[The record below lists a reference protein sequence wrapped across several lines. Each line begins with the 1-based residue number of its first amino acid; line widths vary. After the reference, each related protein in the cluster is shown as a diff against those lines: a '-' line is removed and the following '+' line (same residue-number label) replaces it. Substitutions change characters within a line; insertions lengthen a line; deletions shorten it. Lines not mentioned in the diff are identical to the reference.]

1 MDFWQTVLET
11 WQQVKILF
19 ANPYFQM
26 GAFVVAATF
35 HGYAGAFL
43 AIRMLFRPRKPFKLL
58 GITLFPQG
66 MIPRHRDRLATA
78 IGKAVGEELVSQ
90 ETIMEEL
97 LGKDFLRRKIRG
109 VIDSYT
115 EEIVSQNYPSL
126 IETLPTNLRAPV
138 LEAITSLQ
146 FRVAEHIEDV
156 LKSEESLTTIRGFVE
171 RRVDEVLSRR
181 VSSVIDDETF
191 EKIVGFLEGRVRSA
205 LNSSELEEKVR
216 TFIARRIDDLANTP
230 TPLGEMFTPDAVS
243 LLKEKAGEQIAP
255 MAHHLTE
262 IAAAE
267 RTRNQIA
274 SLIKL
279 EVHNYYEAL
288 PFFKKIFVSRDNL
301 LGEVDDLVNESLPRR
316 IEETLKGDFF
326 AEEARNFIDTSI
338 DNALARPLPD
348 VIGQINPDQL
358 DRLKEQITKA
368 ALGLL
373 RGDEMMRQISAYVT
387 DTLGQ
392 FRPHSIDSI
401 MRALHPESEAKLK
414 SMLSN
419 GLLSVVTREDT
430 STIINGMLAS
440 QIENLLSAPIGRLS
454 DNISDERLR
463 AATDGFA
470 DTLIGAIKEKLPD
483 AIREFDVGS
492 VVREKIMNYPAEK
505 LEALVLSVAKE
516 HLRTIELFGALFGF
530 IIGVLQAIQFY
541 FAYSFAK

>member
-1 MDFWQTVLET
+1 MEVFNDISNFFTPYL
-11 WQQVKILF
+11 KIIWVQIALLVVF
-19 ANPYFQM
+19 AT
-26 GAFVVAATF
+26 A
-35 HGYAGAFL
+35 HGYAGAWL
-43 AIRMLFRPRKPFKLL
+43 AVRMLFRPRKPFKVL

-66 MIPRHRDRLATA
+66 MIPRHRNRLANA

-115 EEIVSQNYPSL
+115 QEIISTSYPSL
-126 IETLPTNLRAPV
+126 IETLPSNLRAPV

-146 FRVAEHIEDV
+146 FRVGEHIEQV
-156 LKSEESLTTIRGFVE
+156 LKSEESVATISGFVE

-181 VSSVIDDETF
+181 VSSVVDDETF
-191 EKIVGFLEGRVRSA
+191 EKIVGFLEERIRSA
-205 LNSSELEEKVR
+205 VNSSELEQKVR
-216 TFIARRIDDLANTP
+216 GFISSRIDDLANTP
-230 TPLGEMFTPDAVS
+230 TPLGDMFTTDAVE

-267 RTRNQIA
+267 RTRNQIGA
-274 SLIKL
+274 LIKR

-326 AEEARNFIDTSI
+326 AQEARNFIDSSI
-338 DNALARPLPD
+338 NTALARPLHD
-348 VIGQINPDQL
+348 LVGQINPDQL
-358 DRLKEQITKA
+358 DRLKEQVTKA
-368 ALGLL
+368 VLTLL
-373 RGDEMMRQISAYVT
+373 RGDEMMRQVSAYLT
-387 DTLGQ
+387 DTLAQ

-401 MRALHPESEAKLK
+401 MRVLHPESETKLK

-419 GLLSVVTREDT
+419 GLMSIIVREDT
-430 STIINGMLAS
+430 SKIINSMLAS
-440 QIENLLSAPIGRLS
+440 QIESLLAAPIGRLS
-454 DNISDERLR
+454 DNISDEKLV
-463 AATDGFA
+463 AASDGFA
-470 DTLIGAIKEKLPD
+470 DTIIAAIREKLPEAIKE
-483 AIREFDVGS
+483 FDIGG
-492 VVREKIMNYPAEK
+492 VVREKIMTYPAEK

-516 HLRTIELFGALFGF
+516 HLRTIELFGALFGLF
-530 IIGVLQAIQFY
+530 IGILQAIQFY
-541 FAYSFAK
+541 IYAK